1 MLTSLQLQ
9 RKEKIKTLDKKIIE
23 IQNRNVFLEK
33 NLIDIKEAADHQK
46 PNLKDKVTN
55 LTTKKKKC
63 KKNLLLRKLF
73 HSIKNSTSMNST
85 NVVTPLYV
93 VLLRR
98 LIPEVADREDCNL
111 IIQSYYFV
119 IQST

>member
-55 LTTKKKKC
+55 LTTKKELQEKFHFAQVVSL
-63 KKNLLLRKLF
+63 NQKLNVNEQYERRHAF
-73 HSIKNSTSMNST
+73 VRRPSTSPYTRSCR
-85 NVVTPLYV
+85 P
-93 VLLRR
+93 RR
-98 LIPEVADREDCNL
+98 L
-111 IIQSYYFV
+111 
-119 IQST
+119 